1 MAKGF
6 YIKVKGLKE
15 VIQDLKDDVS
25 GKKEIIDGILE
36 FGSQAIA
43 AEAKQK
49 VPVDTGRL
57 KGSITSS
64 KEANFQYKIV
74 AQANYAAYV
83 EFGTGNLFTLLPEQ
97 EWNDIAAQF
106 KGKGVRQVNLPP
118 RPFLRPA
125 VLRQTP
131 LILQDIKDI
140 LEADERL

>member
-15 VIQDLKDDVS
+15 VIDELKDDVS

-106 KGKGVRQVNLPP
+106 KGKGVREVNFPT

-131 LILQDIKDI
+131 IILQDIKDI

>member
-25 GKKEIIDGILE
+25 GKKEMIDFAL
-36 FGSQAIA
+36 QAGAESIA
-43 AEAKQK
+43 TESKQR
-49 VPVDTGRL
+49 VVVDTGRL
-57 KGSITSS
+57 KNSITAS
-64 KEANFQYKIV
+64 KESDFQYKIV

-83 EFGTGNLFTLLPEQ
+83 EFGTGNLFTQLPEQ

-106 KGKGVRQVNLPP
+106 KGKGVRKVNLPP